1 MMDGLAQRWREHL
14 RLSLLRALDA
24 APGYSCNE
32 SLLTDVMEEFGLSA
46 TRDQVRG
53 ELAWLSEQALV
64 TVETV
69 GGIMIAEMTGRGVD
83 VAKGKATH
91 PGVKRPSPR

>member
-1 MMDGLAQRWREHL
+1 MNGLGERWREHL
-14 RLSLLRALDA
+14 RLSLLRALNS

-32 SLLTDVMEEFGLSA
+32 SLLTDVMDEFGLGA

-53 ELAWLSEQALV
+53 ELTWLAEQGLL

-69 GGIMIAEMTGRGVD
+69 AGVMIATLGERGMNVATGRTG
-83 VAKGKATH
+83 H
-91 PGVKRPSPR
+91 PGIKRPSPGR